1 MSLIRV
7 RRSRKKS
14 WIDTRKGFPVGK
26 LVLVFAFVIAL
37 MWYLGSF

>member
-14 WIDTRKGFPVGK
+14 WINARKGMPMSRLLLF
-26 LVLVFAFVIAL
+26 LVLVAL
-37 MWYLGSF
+37 LIWYLGRI